1 MNSLSH
7 FSFYLHLSVIAI
19 KLSLQTFIL
28 PQIKSWNIIGLK
40 LSVSNHIISCWLL
53 TWIQLIFPLRTHP
66 HDCWPNIKSINTHV
80 SISHK
85 IKVLTEVDFIII
97 HFIEI
102 DISEKLYPRN
112 IELWCRNTYGYKKYH
127 NCLYRLKGDY
137 FQGNYKNR

>member
-40 LSVSNHIISCWLL
+40 LTVSNHIISCWLL

-85 IKVLTEVDFIII
+85 IKVLKYWQKLILLLFILLKSIYLKNYIQEILNFGVGIHMATKNIII
-97 HFIEI
+97 V
-102 DISEKLYPRN
+102 
-112 IELWCRNTYGYKKYH
+112 CTV
-127 NCLYRLKGDY
+127 
-137 FQGNYKNR
+137 